1 MLPRPGGWSDRLPKE
16 AQMTGRRRTALAT
29 ATLTLALALIA
40 GPALASPPPRHTG
53 KLAVG
58 VQVLRFSAGG
68 RTIRARGLVTARLTD
83 NAGHS
88 TVLRQR
94 VNLSAKTGGGCRV
107 LNLVL
112 DKLSLKLLGLNAD
125 LDKVVLNVTGK
136 RKGGVLG
143 KLFCRLARA
152 KVSRARSSALRALN
166 AGVRKSGRAVRFTA
180 TLNGQST
187 TRQVRTCQVLDLV
200 VGPLNLNLLGLV
212 VDLQRLHLA
221 VTATRG
227 AGKLGDLFCQ
237 LADQ

>member
-1 MLPRPGGWSDRLPKE
+1 MR
-16 AQMTGRRRTALAT
+16 GRGRIGVVAAVVVLC
-29 ATLTLALALIA
+29 LALVSGVATGSA
-40 GPALASPPPRHTG
+40 PKPRQPG

-58 VQVLRFSAGG
+58 VQVLKFSAGG
-68 RTIRARGLVTARLTD
+68 KTIRARGLVTARLTD

-88 TVLRQR
+88 TVIHQR

-112 DKLSLKLLGLNAD
+112 DKLSLKLLGLNAN

-143 KLFCRLARA
+143 ALFCRLARA
-152 KVSRARSSALRALN
+152 KLASTRASAARALT
-166 AGVRKSGRAVRFTA
+166 AGVRRHGKAVRFTA
-180 TLNGQST
+180 NLNPQST
-187 TRQVRTCQVLDLV
+187 TSQAPKSCQVLDLV

-212 VDLQRLHLA
+212 VDLQRVHLN
-221 VTATRG
+221 VLATRG
-227 AGKLGDLFCQ
+227 EGKLGDLFCQ